1 MSDAPTTNHP
11 LVSVICLCYNQAA
24 YVQQALQSVLS
35 QTYSAIEL
43 IIADDA
49 STDGSRAIIERFA
62 QDHPHIQLV
71 LNDSNQGNCRTLNKA
86 LALAKGK
93 YVIDLAA
100 DDVLFNDRIEKQ
112 VAVFEQQGESC
123 ALVYSNACLINE
135 KGIEIGKYFATNHH
149 GKAIRQVPTG
159 EVYERLLWDDFI
171 CPPTTMFRKAILDQL
186 GGYDETL
193 SYEDFDC
200 WIRMAR
206 DHTFAYLDDITM
218 LRRVVKN
225 SWGQK
230 PKIHLASSFAIC
242 QKAFKLNRNQAENH
256 ALSIRIRYFI
266 RQCWLLHQFEL
277 ANDFGTLLRKVDSID
292 WFTKMVLVACQ
303 YRLPIRPLHVLYGS
317 IQKQLSRKIM

>member
-1 MSDAPTTNHP
+1 MSDASTTNLP

-35 QTYSAIEL
+35 QTYEAVEL

-49 STDGSRAIIERFA
+49 STDGSRVVIERFA
-62 QDHPHIQLV
+62 QDQPHIQLI
-71 LNDSNQGNCRTLNKA
+71 LNNNNQGNCRTFNKA

-100 DDVLFNDRIEKQ
+100 DDVLLNDRIEKQ

-123 ALVYSNACLINE
+123 AVVYSNATLINE
-135 KGIEIGKYFATNHH
+135 KGIELRKYFATDHY
-149 GKAIRQVPTG
+149 GKAIRQVPSG
-159 EVYERLLWDDFI
+159 DVYERLLWDDFI
-171 CPPTTMFRKAILDQL
+171 CPPTTMFRKAILDQI

-230 PKIHLASSFAIC
+230 PKIHLTSSFTIC
-242 QKAFKLNRNQAENH
+242 QKAFKLNRNQAEHH
-256 ALSIRIRYFI
+256 ALSRRIRYFI
-266 RQCWLLHQFEL
+266 RQCWFLHQFEL
-277 ANDFGTLLRKVDSID
+277 ANNFGALLRQVSSID
-292 WFTKMVLVACQ
+292 LVTKMVLTACQ
-303 YRLPIRPLHVLYGS
+303 YRFPIQPAHGLYS
-317 IQKQLSRKIM
+317 QLTQKLK